1 MKSTGNE
8 LAFIRGLTL
17 RKTLDVFGRLRTS
30 SEDFGLL
37 GESSEMIVPSSKI
50 PAKKSQK
57 KVGRYKMGRFYLS
70 LHGVLEML
78 ILIYRKY
85 LHYFERP
92 CSHGM
97 CICDQQFSFG
107 RIMFSPPPQQN
118 FSRTPM
124 ATSVVVLVVVVAVA
138 AAVVGVFIFLWGGG
152 RGEKLIYL
160 YYIVGYILSCLK
172 VTMHLQIDNFLQ
184 IWIFESKYWS
194 KCDL

>member
-30 SEDFGLL
+30 LEDFGLL

-107 RIMFSPPPQQN
+107 RIMFSPLNKIFPVRRWLSSWIRTTSPAFTDSVLIPELLWN
-118 FSRTPM
+118 SRRE
-124 ATSVVVLVVVVAVA
+124 V
-138 AAVVGVFIFLWGGG
+138 
-152 RGEKLIYL
+152 R
-160 YYIVGYILSCLK
+160 
-172 VTMHLQIDNFLQ
+172 
-184 IWIFESKYWS
+184 
-194 KCDL
+194 